1 MATAN
6 STYPRSEADR
16 DGQTN
21 HRPSISGVEEVRVWQ
36 QRLLQGVLRALAI
49 VALLAVVVG
58 TFDSISRG
66 QYWTVPFYWVSYGVV
81 VLFAFWRRAPYRL
94 GAWSVIGLLYVQAF
108 IDLIQDGLSGS
119 ARVFMLTLVFAAAI
133 FLGRRE
139 SIFALVASVLTL
151 AGFGVAYS
159 TGWLTVP
166 GVTGVSDPTVWIVAT
181 FTFLMLGVLVIVSLN
196 FLVPRLA
203 AALGQSRQL
212 AQELEA
218 ERGQLEVQVKERTGD
233 LARRTVQLETAAEVA
248 RDAGA
253 IQDVEQLLAGTARLI
268 SARFGFYHTGIF
280 MLDEKKEYAVLR
292 AASSAGGQRM
302 LARGHKLQAGDR
314 PVGIFGEVAARGGA
328 HIALD
333 TGADAVF
340 FDNPDLPQTRSEIA
354 LPLQARGERIGVLD
368 VQSTEPDAFSQED
381 VAVLQ
386 TLADQVAVA
395 ISNAQLVQQAQAS
408 VEAERRAYGE
418 LSARAWREMA
428 RLGPGL
434 RRRYDPQGILPA
446 TPPRLAGQSAGGT
459 GGGEWSEAMRRAVV
473 EAKPVLAAAEGSAM
487 PPSVAIPVKVRG
499 QVIGVLDAHRPA
511 AGGEWTEE
519 ETALLETLTDQL
531 GVALDSARLYQETE
545 RRAAQERLVGEVTAR
560 MRQTMDV
567 DSVLQTAAQEMRQ
580 ALGLSAMTIRLT
592 PGARPGAK
600 DAESPR
606 EEAK

>member
-1 MATAN
+1 
-6 STYPRSEADR
+6 
-16 DGQTN
+16 
-21 HRPSISGVEEVRVWQ
+21 VEEVRAWQ
-36 QRLLQGVLRALAI
+36 RRLLQGVLRALA
-49 VALLAVVVG
+49 VVTLFAVVAG
-58 TFDSISRG
+58 TLDSVSRG
-66 QYWTVPFYWVSYGVV
+66 QFWTVPFYWVSYGVV
-81 VLFAFWRRAPYRL
+81 VLFALWRRAPYQL
-94 GAWSVIGLLYVQAF
+94 GAWSVIGLLYVQGF

-139 SIFALVASVLTL
+139 SIFALVAAVLTL

-159 TGWLTVP
+159 TAWLVVL

-196 FLVPRLA
+196 FLVPRLS

-218 ERGQLEVQVKERTGD
+218 ERAQLEVQVEERTAD

-248 RDAGA
+248 RDSGV
-253 IQDVEQLLAGTARLI
+253 IRDVEQLLAETARLI
-268 SARFGFYHTGIF
+268 STRFGFYHTGIF

-302 LARGHKLQAGDR
+302 IARGHKLQAGDM
-314 PVGIFGEVAARGGA
+314 PVGIVGEVAARGGA

-395 ISNAQLVQQAQAS
+395 ISNAQLYQQAQVS
-408 VEAERRAYGE
+408 LEAERRAYGE
-418 LSARAWREMA
+418 LSARAWREMT
-428 RLGPGL
+428 RPGPGL
-434 RRRYDPQGILPA
+434 RRRYDPQGMLPA
-446 TPPRLAGQSAGGT
+446 ED
-459 GGGEWSEAMRRAVV
+459 GEWPEAVKRAVV
-473 EAKPVLAAAEGSAM
+473 EAKPVVAAAEASGTS
-487 PPSVAIPVKVRG
+487 PSMAVPVKVRG
-499 QVIGVLDAHRPA
+499 QVIGVLDAHKP
-511 AGGEWTEE
+511 AGGREWTEE
-519 ETALLETLTDQL
+519 ERALLETLTDQL
-531 GVALDSARLYQETE
+531 GVALDSARLYQEAE
-545 RRAAQERLVGEVTAR
+545 RRAAQERLVGEVTAQ
-560 MRQTMDV
+560 MRQTLDV
-567 DSVLQTAAQEMRQ
+567 DAVLRTAAQEMRQ
-580 ALGLSAMTIRLT
+580 ALSLSAMTIRLT
-592 PGARPGAK
+592 PGAKLGVG
-600 DAESPR
+600 DAELLK

>member
-6 STYPRSEADR
+6 STYPRHKADR

-21 HRPSISGVEEVRVWQ
+21 HRLDMSGIEEVRVWQ
-36 QRLLQGVLRALAI
+36 QRLLQGVLRAIAV

-81 VLFAFWRRAPYRL
+81 VLFAFWRRAPYQL

-108 IDLIQDGLSGS
+108 IDMIQDGLSGS

-139 SIFALVASVLTL
+139 SIFALAVSVLTL

-166 GVTGVSDPTVWIVAT
+166 GVTGVSDPIAWIVAT
-181 FTFLMLGVLVIVSLN
+181 FTFLMLGTLVIVSLN

-218 ERGQLEVQVKERTGD
+218 ERGQLEVQVKERTAD
-233 LARRTVQLETAAEVA
+233 LDRRTVQLETAAEVA
-248 RDAGA
+248 RDAGV
-253 IQDVEQLLAGTARLI
+253 IQDVEQLLAETARLI
-268 SARFGFYHTGIF
+268 STRFGFYHTGIF
-280 MLDEKKEYAVLR
+280 MLDEKKEFAVLR

-302 LARGHKLQAGDR
+302 MARGHKLQAGDM
-314 PVGIFGEVAARGGA
+314 PVGIVGEVAARGGA

-354 LPLQARGERIGVLD
+354 LPLQARGERMGVLD

-395 ISNAQLVQQAQAS
+395 ISNAQLVQRAQS
-408 VEAERRAYGE
+408 SLESERRAYGE

-428 RLGPGL
+428 RLEPGL

-446 TPPRLAGQSAGGT
+446 APPGLAKPIGSAGGIPSRSEAERT
-459 GGGEWSEAMRRAVV
+459 GGGEGTEAMRRVAV
-473 EAKPVLAAAEGSAM
+473 EAKPVVAATEGSAM
-487 PPSVAIPVKVRG
+487 PSNVAIPVRVRG
-499 QVIGVLDAHRPA
+499 QVIGVLDAYKPTGA
-511 AGGEWTEE
+511 GEWTEE
-519 ETALLETLTDQL
+519 ERALLETLTDQL

-567 DSVLQTAAQEMRQ
+567 DAVLQTAVREIGES
-580 ALGLSAMTIRLT
+580 LGLHDLAIRLEM
-592 PGARPGAK
+592 GSDGS
-600 DAESPR
+600 D
-606 EEAK
+606 